1 MKTDKSSGR
10 QQLTPDPSLN
20 IVSTSYEIHDQN
32 DRHQRTQEKR
42 LSEPINDDS
51 STMRPVDA
59 AGKSMGQEE
68 TILDVGNDDP
78 SMVLAAFTS
87 DINQFPDKGSLSAYL
102 YNATIAGLY
111 EHRFMCL
118 SQYSMFRAYVQN
130 ASIMALDFALF
141 ADDESVSPWTI
152 FNPFPEPSTN
162 LPYHLRP
169 TDVQLR
175 TYHHPYLDVIASS
188 LLRDNI
194 LIATLSDEQEDQ
206 LCMDLHS
213 NGSITVWGSQPW
225 SSMGWEVS
233 QDFADRWG
241 WILDAETVRCSD
253 FWRME
258 RGDPPLAI
266 QLPSSE

>member
-1 MKTDKSSGR
+1 M
-10 QQLTPDPSLN
+10 
-20 IVSTSYEIHDQN
+20 
-32 DRHQRTQEKR
+32 QEKR
-42 LSEPINDDS
+42 ISEPTNDDS
-51 STMRPVDA
+51 SITQPVDA
-59 AGKSMGQEE
+59 ARESMSHNG
-68 TILDVGNDDP
+68 TILDLGNNDP
-78 SMVLAAFTS
+78 SMLLAAFTS
-87 DINQFPDKGSLSAYL
+87 EVGQFPDKGSLSAHL

-130 ASIMALDFALF
+130 ASLMALDFALF

-152 FNPFPEPSTN
+152 FNPFPEPSAK
-162 LPYHLRP
+162 LPYHLQP
-169 TDVQLR
+169 TDLQLR
-175 TYHHPYLDVIASS
+175 TYHHPYLDVIASP

-194 LIATLSDEQEDQ
+194 LIATLSNEQEDQ
-206 LCMDLHS
+206 LCIDLHS

-233 QDFADRWG
+233 QDFALRWG
-241 WILDAETVRCSD
+241 WILDAETIRSSD

-266 QLPSSE
+266 QLPTPE